1 MLVQANTCQRGPG
14 LTLKALG
21 MDPTPA
27 NTPRDSGTGFF
38 PRGKLPVFL
47 LLKAISILSSSAFQ
61 PFNATR
67 INAANIEN
75 RVKELNK
82 MADHS
87 EKAKQGFWEEFEV
100 RDAPV
105 CALSHLCLW
114 VKNVIL
120 AWERHGFPA
129 LRISSP
135 CCFSFSCFP
144 CSTSYFPVLSFIAF
158 SHVRGSFS
166 FLVLELRAFCS
177 LQGFVPS
184 PPINSLIKWLLGSL
198 SFPASTPSTLL
209 SIRNPSS

>member
-1 MLVQANTCQRGPG
+1 MHGSAPALWELPAPRKSLLATCRACPGSYSPERSLALHSRPWERTQLLRILPGIQELV
-14 LTLKALG
+14 
-21 MDPTPA
+21 
-27 NTPRDSGTGFF
+27 FF
-38 PRGKLPVFL
+38 SRGKLPVFL

-120 AWERHGFPA
+120 SWERHGFPA
-129 LRISSP
+129 LRTSSP

-166 FLVLELRAFCS
+166 FVILELRAFCS

-184 PPINSLIKWLLGSL
+184 PPH
-198 SFPASTPSTLL
+198 
-209 SIRNPSS
+209 